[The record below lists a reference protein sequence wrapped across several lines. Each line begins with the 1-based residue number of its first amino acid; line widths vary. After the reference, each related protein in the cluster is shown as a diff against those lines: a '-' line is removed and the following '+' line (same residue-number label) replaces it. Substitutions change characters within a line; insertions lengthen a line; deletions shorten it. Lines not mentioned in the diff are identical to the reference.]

1 MNYSN
6 VIDTIVKS
14 VLDAISYTITTLP
27 FDKTSTGKI
36 LKVNGHNYTVAVF
49 GKEYVIYSSRDFKV
63 GQQVAVTAM
72 QNDFKRL
79 IMTEI

>member
-1 MNYSN
+1 MNYSG
-6 VIDTIVKS
+6 VVDTIVKT
-14 VLDAISYTITTLP
+14 VLDAISHTISSLP

-36 LKVNGHNYTVAVF
+36 LKVDNHNYTVAVF
-49 GKEYVIYSSRDFKV
+49 GKEYMIYSSKEFKV

-79 IMTEI
+79 IMTDI